1 MLKIK
6 RAIGYILYYFIARH
20 LPGSTLPYS
29 LGAKQI
35 RRLCAKLMF
44 DKCGRNVNI
53 EHGAFLASGK
63 GIEIG
68 DNSGIGI
75 NCRIAGPLSIGNDVM
90 MAPGVNIITQNHE
103 ISDITIPMRLQTAE
117 KKKIT
122 ICDDVWIG
130 VNAIILP
137 GITVGK
143 GSVIAGG
150 AVVTKDVEPYTI
162 VGGNP
167 ARVIRSRIKEQEK

>member
-1 MLKIK
+1 MGKIK
-6 RAIGYILYYFIARH
+6 RALGYVLYYFVARH
-20 LPGSTLPYS
+20 LPCSTVPYS
-29 LGAKQI
+29 LGAKYA
-35 RRLCAKLMF
+35 RRMCAKMMF
-44 DKCGRNVNI
+44 DKCGKNVNI

-75 NCRIAGPLSIGNDVM
+75 NCRITGPLSIGCDVM
-90 MAPGVNIITQNHE
+90 MAPGVNIVTQNHE
-103 ISDITIPMRLQTAE
+103 ISDINIPMRLQTAE
-117 KKKIT
+117 KKKVT

-130 VNAIILP
+130 VNALILP

-143 GSVIAGG
+143 GSVVAGG
-150 AVVTKDVEPYTI
+150 AVVTKDVPPYTI

-167 ARVIRSRIKEQEK
+167 ARIIRSR

>member
-1 MLKIK
+1 MKKIL
-6 RAIGYILYYFIARH
+6 RALGYVLYYFFARH
-20 LPGSTLPYS
+20 LPGSTLPYA
-29 LGAKQI
+29 LGSKQI
-35 RRLCAKLMF
+35 RQLCAKMMF
-44 DKCGRNVNI
+44 ERCGKNVNI

-68 DNSGIGI
+68 DNSGIGL

-90 MAPGVNIITQNHE
+90 IAPGVNIITQNHE
-103 ISDITIPMRLQTAE
+103 ISDINIPMRLQTAE
-117 KKKIT
+117 KKKVT

-137 GITVGK
+137 GVTIGK
-143 GSVIAGG
+143 GSVVAGG
-150 AVVTKDVEPYTI
+150 AVVTKDVLPYQI

-167 ARVIRSRIKEQEK
+167 AKVIRNRIVGDEK